1 MTIFSICGLATTF
14 LFKRDRSDPMASCCA
29 SSAATI
35 PRSLAFSSQ
44 WNQKQNSIQN
54 KCKTP
59 EIVVLKKMSYH
70 GISDSS
76 PSFIVFHHVCSLFFC
91 TGFRSFSRFETRMT
105 TTQKKGPCIPAS
117 QVATS
122 ASFFTQQNGLHKSRD
137 GIAKFHK
144 MIFLV
149 QFVIKAM

>member
-1 MTIFSICGLATTF
+1 MTIYSICGLATTF
-14 LFKRDRSDPMASCCA
+14 FFKRDRSDPMASCCA

-59 EIVVLKKMSYH
+59 EIMVLKKMSYH

-76 PSFIVFHHVCSLFFC
+76 PSFTVFHHVCSLFFC

-105 TTQKKGPCIPAS
+105 TSLPKKRGPAYLHHKLPQVHHSSHNKTAS
-117 QVATS
+117 TNPEMES
-122 ASFFTQQNGLHKSRD
+122 PSSTR
-137 GIAKFHK
+137 
-144 MIFLV
+144 
-149 QFVIKAM
+149 